1 MLKPEEN
8 ERLTRVGPG
17 TPMGELMRRYW
28 QPIAVTGELDKNPV
42 KPVRILGEDLTLY
55 RDRSGQLGLI
65 GHRCAHRRVDMRYGI
80 PTRNGLECPYHGW
93 EYDRTGQCIAQP
105 AEDPDS
111 RFKESIKLQS
121 YPIEE
126 LGGLIWA
133 YLGPQPAPLIPR
145 WFPLVAENAFRQV
158 GTTMIPCNW
167 LQCQENSMDS
177 VHTEYL
183 HGNLWKYVRERIDSP
198 EPFKDAEADRFVK
211 GHHLKTRFERFE
223 YGFRK
228 FRLTLGDDPA
238 TARGWNIG
246 NPLVFPYFVL
256 IGFPGKYEMQIRV
269 PVDDTH
275 TWHLSYQVFVP
286 GEWYDVL
293 PQKTVPAFDVPVEEL
308 PDYVLGQDMIAW
320 PAQGEIVDR
329 SLEKLGES
337 DKGIIMFRRLLME
350 QMDVVEKGGEPI
362 NVFRDP
368 EKNQCL
374 ELPIPDYVGVKNYR
388 SGMLIAQTTGHHCP
402 WLNEV
407 DEMMTR
413 AHEAWKRAQ
422 EELPAASPV
431 R

>member
-1 MLKPEEN
+1 
-8 ERLTRVGPG
+8 
-17 TPMGELMRRYW
+17 MGELMRRYW
-28 QPIAVTGELDKNPV
+28 QPIAVTGELEKNPV

-55 RDRSGQLGLI
+55 KDRSGRLGLL
-65 GHRCAHRRVDMRYGI
+65 GQRCAHRRVDLRCGI

-93 EYDRTGQCIAQP
+93 EYDDSGQCIAQP
-105 AEDPDS
+105 AEDLES
-111 RFKESIKLQS
+111 RFKESVELLS
-121 YPIEE
+121 YPVEE
-126 LGGLIWA
+126 LGGLVWA
-133 YLGPQPAPLIPR
+133 YLGPQPAPLVPH

-183 HGNLWKYVRERIDSP
+183 HGDLWTYVRERVGTP
-198 EPFKDAEADRFVK
+198 NPFKDAEAERFVK
-211 GHHLKTRFERFE
+211 WHHVKTRFERFE

-228 FRLTLGDDPA
+228 YRLTVGDDPA
-238 TARGWNIG
+238 TANGWNVG

-286 GEWYDVL
+286 GEWYDVT
-293 PQKTVPAFDVPVEEL
+293 PQRTVPAFDVPVEEL

-320 PAQGEIVDR
+320 PLQGEIVDR

-350 QMDVVEKGGEPI
+350 QMDLVSQGGEPM
-362 NVFRDP
+362 NVFRDAA
-368 EKNQCL
+368 ENECL
-374 ELPIPDYVGVKNYR
+374 PLPIPDYVGVKNYR

-413 AHEAWKRAQ
+413 AHEAWKRVEGEQAV
-422 EELPAASPV
+422 ATGT